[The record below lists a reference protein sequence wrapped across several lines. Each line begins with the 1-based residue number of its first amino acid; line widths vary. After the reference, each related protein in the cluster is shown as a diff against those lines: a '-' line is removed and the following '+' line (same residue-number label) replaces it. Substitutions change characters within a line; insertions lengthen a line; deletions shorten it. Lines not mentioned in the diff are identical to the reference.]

1 VRRKATAEETRILLG
16 GGMDSA
22 ALLPFYLSRDVEV
35 RGVHF
40 DYGQPSARGERRSV
54 LALARHYDV
63 PVETQSL
70 GLALASTRGEYHC
83 RNALIVLAAASV
95 ALRAQLGIAIG
106 IHADSPY
113 YDSTPAFVGDVQ
125 RLLDGYHGGTVR
137 VEAPFLEF
145 SKQDVFDYCLESGVP
160 VNLTFSCER
169 RSDRPC
175 RQCASCKDQ
184 MALNENNRGLQ
195 AT

>member
-1 VRRKATAEETRILLG
+1 
-16 GGMDSA
+16 
-22 ALLPFYLSRDVEV
+22 LPFYLSRDVEV
-35 RGVHF
+35 RGIHF
-40 DYGQPSARGERRSV
+40 DYGQPSARGELRSV
-54 LALARHYDV
+54 LALARHYHV

-70 GLALASTRGEYHC
+70 GPALASTGGEYHC
-83 RNALIVLAAASV
+83 RNALFVLTAASV
-95 ALRAQLGIAIG
+95 AQRVQLGIAIG
-106 IHADSPY
+106 IHAGSPY
-113 YDSTPAFVGDVQ
+113 YDSTPAFIGDVQ
-125 RLLDGYHGGTVR
+125 RLLDGYHGGIVR

-145 SKQDVFDYCLESGVP
+145 SKQDVFNYCLENDVP